1 MEMLLYNV
9 TGVEN
14 GDMTVRNWIVIWRRT
29 WMENTKL
36 DVVQIVAVLA
46 IL

>member
-9 TGVEN
+9 TGVGN
-14 GDMTVRNWIVIWRRT
+14 GDMTRRNWIATWRRT

-36 DVVQIVAVLA
+36 DVVQIVAVLT